1 MARSQV
7 RSAGASSG
15 AVSTERKGRA
25 TNARMN
31 GRGGGR
37 GEKPQAANPEVKIGS
52 RLKHA
57 RLVQKLRLRELADR
71 LDCSESFISKLE
83 NDKVRPSLSMLHRI
97 VGILDINIA
106 ALFSDPPSDSPVLIV
121 RADNRP
127 IIRTDPLLRGPGI
140 ALERL
145 VAAAPSGLIE
155 ANIHCVDPGGHTDGA
170 IDHLGEEVGFVLEGK
185 LELKVAGEVYKV
197 EAGDCFF
204 FRSELKHSYRNPGK
218 VITRVLWVCT
228 PPTF

>member
-1 MARSQV
+1 MARAQV
-7 RSAGASSG
+7 RTGHVSSNG
-15 AVSTERKGRA
+15 PVRRGKHALGVGKKGPV
-25 TNARMN
+25 
-31 GRGGGR
+31 GRSRDDGNTPADA
-37 GEKPQAANPEVKIGS
+37 EIKIGS

-57 RLVQKLRLRELADR
+57 RLVQKLRLRELADQVG
-71 LDCSESFISKLE
+71 CSESFISKLE
-83 NDKVRPSLSMLHRI
+83 NDKVRPSLSMLHKI

-106 ALFSDPPSDSPVLIV
+106 VLFSDPPMQSPVLIV

-127 IIRTDPLLRGPGI
+127 IIRTDPLARGPGI

-170 IDHLGEEVGFVLEGK
+170 IDHVGEEIGFVLEGK
-185 LELKVAGEVYKV
+185 LELTVDGVVYPLDI
-197 EAGDCFF
+197 GDCFF
-204 FRSELKHSYRNPGK
+204 FHSDLKHSYRNPGK
-218 VITRVLWVCT
+218 VTARVLWVCT

>member
-1 MARSQV
+1 MARAQV
-7 RSAGASSG
+7 RKADESSGISPIRRAKRTAGGRKKASAPPNGQAPASS
-15 AVSTERKGRA
+15 
-25 TNARMN
+25 
-31 GRGGGR
+31 
-37 GEKPQAANPEVKIGS
+37 PEIKIGS

-57 RLVQKLRLRELADR
+57 RLVQKLRLRELADQVG
-71 LDCSESFISKLE
+71 CSESFISKLE
-83 NDKVRPSLSMLHRI
+83 NDKVRPSLSMLHKI

-106 ALFSDPPSDSPVLIV
+106 ALFSDPPMKSPVLVV

-127 IIRTDPLLRGPGI
+127 IIRTDPLARGPGI

-170 IDHLGEEVGFVLEGK
+170 IDHIGEEIGFVLEGK
-185 LELKVAGEVYKV
+185 LELTVDGVVYPLST
-197 EAGDCFF
+197 GDCFF
-204 FRSELKHSYRNPGK
+204 FHSDLKHSYRNPGK
-218 VITRVLWVCT
+218 VTARVLWVCT